1 MSRFRVYTCLPGK
14 ELVDLVPS
22 DTGACL
28 EAVLGSTV
36 VYDAQGLKLYED
48 NMEKGPTNPQW
59 MQTSVGNKL
68 LSLSHCDFDLFCCCL
83 VGRLWLGW
91 VFVCLESFGCIC

>member
-48 NMEKGPTNPQW
+48 NMEKGPTNPQ
-59 MQTSVGNKL
+59 
-68 LSLSHCDFDLFCCCL
+68 
-83 VGRLWLGW
+83 
-91 VFVCLESFGCIC
+91 